1 MKRLIT
7 FLLGT
12 FAIFNYSNAQN
23 GYCSI
28 TISPLDTTVCMGD
41 SVLVTTTSN
50 LLNAGQAFNFNSA
63 SLPSNWS
70 VAGGT
75 SFSAPCG
82 QNATGTAY
90 YWAASAGS
98 GTPQITTSSFDIS
111 CGGFI
116 SFDMVFATQ
125 GGAAPCEGP
134 DLANEGVT
142 LQYSTNGG
150 ATWTTIVYYSP
161 GGYTLPSNPGTS
173 GSVIGAGQNTP
184 YTTWGTFTVPIPPGA
199 ATTGTMFQWIQTN
212 SSGSC
217 CDNWGLDNIVIN
229 ATGAPCGSTTVV
241 NWTNGL
247 QDTDSFWVV
256 PYADTTFQAL
266 VYDTAGNYQCQSPII
281 NINVYPDA
289 MTYDLVDTV
298 FTYCPDATPSV
309 GVLNAGNS
317 QTPFTYQWSTP
328 STTNPTIL
336 PTSGL
341 EHDTLLYYVTITD
354 GCGYTR
360 EDSVYMVI
368 NQLLQIDTIYMGPA
382 TCEPTGYVSVQISGQ
397 TVTPQT
403 GVSYN
408 WSGPGPNSPNFINA
422 SVWTDLP
429 SGWYYVTVEDAVCD
443 VNDSV
448 FVDILNP
455 PIASFSITPELGCT
469 PLEVTITNNSQN
481 ASTFEW
487 NFGNGQTTTV
497 NNMDYI
503 TQTFTEDAQ
512 IQLTASEGNCDDVAF
527 LPVLISV
534 CGCTDPIAINYNPLA
549 EVDDGSCIPPTPTV
563 EVPNV
568 FTPNEDGDNDFFFLN
583 ATNAL
588 NIDLTI
594 INRWGNVVFEGSGIN
609 PAWNGKT
616 DSGAEATD
624 GVYFYK
630 YVLKGYQDAVLEGHG
645 YLHLQR

>member
-1 MKRLIT
+1 MK
-7 FLLGT
+7 F
-12 FAIFNYSNAQN
+12 IFPIIFVCAFCNLTYSQN
-23 GYCSI
+23 GYCSV
-28 TISPLDTTVCMGD
+28 TVTPMDTTVCMGD
-41 SVLVTTTSN
+41 SVLVTSVSN

-75 SFSAPCG
+75 SFSSPCG
-82 QNATGTAY
+82 PNSTGTAY
-90 YWAASAGS
+90 YWAASAGA
-98 GTPQITTSSFDIS
+98 GTPQITTASFDIS
-111 CGGFI
+111 CGGI
-116 SFDMVFATQ
+116 VSFDMVYSAQ

-134 DLANEGVT
+134 DLANEGVSF
-142 LQYSTNGG
+142 QYSIDGG
-150 ATWTTIVYYSP
+150 LTWTTIYYYSP
-161 GGYTLPSNPGTS
+161 GGYTLPNNPGTS
-173 GSVIGAGQNTP
+173 GSVVGAGQSTP
-184 YTTWGTFTVPIPPGA
+184 YTTWSTFNVPIPPGA
-199 ATTGTMFQWIQTN
+199 QTTGTMFQWIQTS

-217 CDNWGLDNIVIN
+217 CDNWGLDNIIIN

-266 VYDTAGNYQCQSPII
+266 VYDTAGNYQCQSAIV
-281 NINVYPDA
+281 NINVYPDQ

-309 GVLNAGNS
+309 AVLNAGNAL
-317 QTPFTYQWSTP
+317 TPFTYEWSTP

-336 PTSGL
+336 PSSGL

-360 EDSVYMVI
+360 EDSVYMII
-368 NQLLQIDTIYMGPA
+368 NQTLAIDTIYIGPA
-382 TCEPTGYVSVQISGQ
+382 TCEPTGYVSVVIEGE
-397 TVTPQT
+397 TTTPAT
-403 GVSYN
+403 GVTYT
-408 WSGPGPNSPNFINA
+408 WTGPGPNNPNFINA

-429 SGWYYVTVEDAVCD
+429 SGWYYINVQDAVCE
-443 VNDSV
+443 VNDSA

-455 PIASFSITPELGCT
+455 PIAQFTVSPESGCT
-469 PLEVTITNNSQN
+469 PLEVTITNTSQN

-487 NFGNGQTTTV
+487 DFGNGQIITV
-497 NNMDYI
+497 NNLDNI
-503 TQTFTEDAQ
+503 TQTYTSNAQ
-512 IQLTASEGNCDDVAF
+512 IQLTASEGNCEDIAF
-527 LPVLISV
+527 AAVSISI
-534 CGCTDPIAINYNPLA
+534 CGCTDPIAINYNPDA
-549 EVDDGSCIPPTPTV
+549 TVDDGSCIPPTPTV
-563 EVPNV
+563 EVPNI
-568 FTPNEDGDNDFFFLN
+568 FTPNEDGDNDFFYLN
-583 ATNAL
+583 ATNAI

-594 INRWGNVVFEGSGIN
+594 LNRWGNIVFEGSGVN

-616 DSGAEATD
+616 DNGSDAKD

-630 YVLKGYQDAVLEGHG
+630 YVLTGYQDAVLEGHG